1 MRSPVECVLVHHA
14 RIGPLAGMIR
24 QADGLL
30 MEWEDSGRGVI
41 VTDTRQGNTWLIPWT
56 NIASVKLG
64 EEPQVPA
71 ALVPQGPSR
80 NKGGRPKKVGPAPLP
95 APAHKTGAQPC
106 DKRSLAP
113 LLGLK

>member
-1 MRSPVECVLVHHA
+1 MRPPVECVLVNHA

-30 MEWEDSGRGVI
+30 MEWEENGRGVV
-41 VTDTRQGNTWLIPWT
+41 VTDTRQGNQWLIPWT

-64 EEPQVPA
+64 EEPKAPPA
-71 ALVPQGPSR
+71 GTGPVSR
-80 NKGGRPKKVGPAPLP
+80 KGGKPKGKPVEAPKPAP
-95 APAHKTGAQPC
+95 TGPQPC

-113 LLGLK
+113 LIGLK

>member
-1 MRSPVECVLVHHA
+1 MRQPVECVLVNHA
-14 RIGPLAGMIR
+14 RIGPLAGIIR
-24 QADGLL
+24 HADGLL
-30 MEWEDSGRGVI
+30 MEWEDNGRGVI

-64 EEPQVPA
+64 EPQVPA
-71 ALVPQGPSR
+71 AIVPHGPLR
-80 NKGGRPKKVGPAPLP
+80 NKAGRPKKVEQVHILAT
-95 APAHKTGAQPC
+95 ANNTVAHPC